1 MFYQNNTDPI
11 VGILKAFFIWDIV
24 VLWSVVK
31 LWLTLSFI
39 WLSAQSLKMTP
50 ATLFAYMWVFAV
62 LPALTSAIVVVKAVT
77 IFLGDP
83 QRAPLW
89 SSTDWKG
96 Q

>member
-1 MFYQNNTDPI
+1 MKY
-11 VGILKAFFIWDIV
+11 ADIIQTLARRSCDV
-24 VLWSVVK
+24 AVK

-39 WLSAQSLKMTP
+39 WLSAQSLKVTP
-50 ATLFAYMWVFAV
+50 ATLFAYMWAFAV

-77 IFLGDP
+77 IFLGAP

-89 SSTDWKG
+89 SSADWKG

>member
-11 VGILKAFFIWDIV
+11 VGILKAFFIGDIV

-39 WLSAQSLKMTP
+39 WLSAQSLTMTP

-62 LPALTSAIVVVKAVT
+62 LPALTSAIVVVKAVA

-89 SSTDWKG
+89 SSNDWKG